1 MADVQTGALYP
12 LAENVLNLARSAVN
26 DMLRGTS
33 GSILTDTAPNTNVY
47 LNAAVRRVQ
56 RELANNGITSNLRD
70 NVILTPLTPAGASDP
85 DTQVYVSQA
94 GYFDGANMN
103 ATPTLPADLIVP
115 LEVWERQTNSG
126 AQFQY
131 MPQPQEGLQSRIPG
145 SYFGQWE
152 WREDR
157 INMTGSTITED
168 LRVRYEAAI
177 SRIAIPVA
185 PATYSNVTI
194 PITDAEDA
202 LGAAVALQY
211 ARTRGS
217 AMRQEAQQWFM
228 DEMFQ
233 LINRHVRRDQHV
245 SYRPSGFRAG
255 GGHIDGSLSGT
266 YK

>member
-26 DMLRGTS
+26 DMLRGTP
-33 GSILTDTAPNTNVY
+33 GSILTDTAPFTNVY

-70 NVILTPLTPAGASDP
+70 NVILTPLTPAVGADP
-85 DTQVYVSQA
+85 DLQVYVSQM
-94 GYFDGANMN
+94 GYFDGTNMN
-103 ATPTLPADLIVP
+103 STPTLPVDLIVP
-115 LEVWERQTNSG
+115 LEVWERQTN
-126 AQFQY
+126 AAADFQY
-131 MPQPQEGLQSRIPG
+131 MQQPQEGLRSRRPG
-145 SYFGQWE
+145 SYFGLWE

-185 PATYSNVTI
+185 PLTYANVTI
-194 PITDAEDA
+194 PITDSEDA
-202 LGAAVALQY
+202 LASAVVLQY
-211 ARTRGS
+211 SRTRGS
-217 AMRQEAQQWFM
+217 AMRQEAQQWFN

-245 SYRPSGFRAG
+245 NYRPRGYRSGG
-255 GGHIDGSLSGT
+255 NIDGALSGD